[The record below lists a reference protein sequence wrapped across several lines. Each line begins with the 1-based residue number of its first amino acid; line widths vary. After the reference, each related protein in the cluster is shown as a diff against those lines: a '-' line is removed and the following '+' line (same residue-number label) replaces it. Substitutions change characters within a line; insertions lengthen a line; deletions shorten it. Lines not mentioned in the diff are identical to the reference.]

1 MSPSVSSA
9 GAAACVALALLL
21 VSSTVAAPAA
31 SSTTTSAP
39 APAPV
44 AAMPENTPLQPGEEF
59 YDQRQNGS
67 ENYRIHMDG
76 MVVVV
81 APPEALMS
89 VAGAAGAAGGQGGQL
104 EQQLLDIVAQQ
115 QAAGV
120 EDNDVKP
127 GKPGA
132 KPPQPCVEGTPGCKK
147 RRPAGSL
154 PAKS

>member
-1 MSPSVSSA
+1 MSPSMSLV
-9 GAAACVALALLL
+9 GAVLLL
-21 VSSTVAAPAA
+21 GMAAAAPAPA
-31 SSTTTSAP
+31 GPSTTSTPAP
-39 APAPV
+39 APAP
-44 AAMPENTPLQPGEEF
+44 PQPDITPLQPGEEF

-89 VAGAAGAAGGQGGQL
+89 VAGAAQGVQAAQGGAL

-127 GKPGA
+127 GKPGT
-132 KPPQPCVEGTPGCKK
+132 KPQPACQEGTPGCKK
-147 RRPAGSL
+147 RRPAK
-154 PAKS
+154 A

>member
-1 MSPSVSSA
+1 MCPSASLVAVALGVVALLLGPA
-9 GAAACVALALLL
+9 GAA
-21 VSSTVAAPAA
+21 PA
-31 SSTTTSAP
+31 SSTTTAAPAAAP
-39 APAPV
+39 APQPDI
-44 AAMPENTPLQPGEEF
+44 TPLQPGEEF

-89 VAGAAGAAGGQGGQL
+89 VAGAAGAGQGGAL

-115 QAAGV
+115 QAANA
-120 EDNDVKP
+120 EDVDSKP

-132 KPPQPCVEGTPGCKK
+132 KPPQNCQEGTPGCKK
-147 RRPAGSL
+147 KRPL

>member
-1 MSPSVSSA
+1 MCSSSCRLVA
-9 GAAACVALALLL
+9 VALACLGLL
-21 VSSTVAAPAA
+21 SIARAAPASA
-31 SSTTTSAP
+31 STTTTTAAP
-39 APAPV
+39 ALPPQ
-44 AAMPENTPLQPGEEF
+44 PENTPLQPGEEF

-89 VAGAAGAAGGQGGQL
+89 ISNVAGGGQGGQL
-104 EQQLLDIVAQQ
+104 EQQLMDIVAAQ

-120 EDNDVKP
+120 EETNDVRP

-132 KPPQPCVEGTPGCKK
+132 KPPQPACLEGTPGCKK
-147 RRPAGSL
+147 KRPL

>member
-1 MSPSVSSA
+1 MLSAMSSLLAVAAVS
-9 GAAACVALALLL
+9 LL
-21 VSSTVAAPAA
+21 TGTAAAPAA
-31 SSTTTSAP
+31 STTTTA

-44 AAMPENTPLQPGEEF
+44 AAPLPEITPLQPGEEF

-89 VAGAAGAAGGQGGQL
+89 VAGAAGGQGGQL

-115 QAAGV
+115 QAGA

-127 GKPGA
+127 GKPGSA
-132 KPPQPCVEGTPGCKK
+132 GSKPQPACQEGTPGCKK
-147 RRPAGSL
+147 KRPLA
-154 PAKS
+154 AKS